1 MKWDAEGAV
10 WENRRR
16 CGREGSVWENANN
29 STQRDHWIARGGVTW
44 GEISPEKPAG
54 TTPLKAIHLTTGTTG
69 SGIYFQTRS
78 LCTLVASQNP
88 SCSVAFCTPPSLRL
102 SILVHLPTS
111 GSSIQPH
118 SLHQHFPLPVLL
130 GCWVWL
136 CPWVAC
142 SSGALRLL
150 PSLFSPGL
158 LSMYSLWPFFLP
170 LWLLPLPGGTL

>member
-44 GEISPEKPAG
+44 GEISPEKLAG

-88 SCSVAFCTPPSLRL
+88 SWCPFPESPSRVMTKLTCKITRLVCLSLNFNINEIVYYMLFFCVWLLLLKICLRGL
-102 SILVHLPTS
+102 SIKSQVCNCILFVCTAIEYAIVKIGNLPNLYY
-111 GSSIQPH
+111 GI
-118 SLHQHFPLPVLL
+118 
-130 GCWVWL
+130 
-136 CPWVAC
+136 
-142 SSGALRLL
+142 
-150 PSLFSPGL
+150 
-158 LSMYSLWPFFLP
+158 
-170 LWLLPLPGGTL
+170 